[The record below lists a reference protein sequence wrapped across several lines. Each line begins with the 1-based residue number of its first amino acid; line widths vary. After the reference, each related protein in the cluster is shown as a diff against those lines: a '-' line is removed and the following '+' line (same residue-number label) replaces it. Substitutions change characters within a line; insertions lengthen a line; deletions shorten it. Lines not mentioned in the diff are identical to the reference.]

1 MWRAKMSFLGLKRP
15 KSDKLLE
22 YKNNMIATP
31 KIKRL
36 GVIPAIMALWS
47 VTATPQAQDTNP
59 STSQSTKPAA
69 TASSQTPRTT
79 PTHAV
84 DFDPDGAIVLTLDGK
99 VITEK
104 PTSANDNSFLPAVA
118 FRPADAKMPTIWGG
132 YPPRLNPV
140 WPLKRDGKPLSSSFD
155 PATKELTQ
163 KYAWGEIV
171 RAYKIV
177 PNGVDIEI
185 TVKNTSPETLCEFQ
199 QRLLTLR
206 TPLDSYPAC
215 TTEAM
220 FFGQGAPAISGEV
233 LSGPVALPLPLDSS
247 VLVASTRETRKPL
260 SLVWGSNTY
269 IPPAKRVKPEH
280 NDPVAKEL
288 AAREETALAERGDR
302 WFLNLNTGGD
312 KLLFHEKYTSRPI
325 PPGGSDTYQ
334 VALRFGRK
342 DAPLANVDD
351 LLKAY
356 GKANPMAFSWP
367 DRRPILATFIGD
379 KFPCHWPEGPTLSK
393 PQGVVSSPEFREK
406 LLKGADSLIAD
417 LKAMN
422 AQGCIVWNIEGNG
435 PSWLQYV
442 GDPHLVEFMCPEA
455 DAVADEFFQKIRD
468 AGFRTGVCLRPSVVD
483 VLPESDFARFKA
495 EEAPSF
501 KNPDNKKFS
510 FYHSY
515 PHPKRSP
522 ADILCEKIAYAKKRW
537 GCTIFY
543 VDTNDGAGF
552 WPSTE
557 EEKKAWPKEANGR
570 PMRYMKLLSED
581 VWIEVLRRHPD
592 VLLVLEHTPLMQY
605 RVTAPYD
612 GWQTPIDGTPAVVRA
627 TWPEA
632 FKCLVPSISQDLF
645 QLAERVRDGDV
656 VMNVGPFQKLLQKVG
671 AFLEEGAPKELESLT
686 RAQLLVTATDAS
698 APEINRFYA
707 AKALCKGELTAEE
720 AGTLLAAPDPA
731 VKFLAIERLDS
742 RDKIKLQF
750 DPLLALID
758 AQGKWGLYA
767 GTIAKV
773 MGTAGPGVLEDLAV
787 HAKGNLAAVKS
798 IMGLTPLLAGPKT
811 IDLLT
816 GLIADSSLPDKD
828 RLAVAAGACRMN
840 GGTAEQKEIVAAF
853 LTEQLNDPKNR
864 RGAAAALRDG
874 YTAAGALLDKD
885 PKVKAAAQAAAEAE
899 KSQPEPDKDFLATLD
914 QILNKK

>member
-1 MWRAKMSFLGLKRP
+1 MR
-15 KSDKLLE
+15 
-22 YKNNMIATP
+22 ATP
-31 KIKRL
+31 RIKRL

-47 VTATPQAQDTNP
+47 VTATPHAQNTNP
-59 STSQSTKPAA
+59 SSNPSTDPASA
-69 TASSQTPRTT
+69 AASQTPGTT

-84 DFDPDGAIVLTLDGK
+84 DFDPDGALVLTLEGK

-104 PTSANDNSFLPAVA
+104 PKSANDNSFLPAVA

-132 YPPRLNPV
+132 YPPGGSPV
-140 WPLKRDGKPLSSSFD
+140 WPLKRDGQPASSSFD
-155 PATKELTQ
+155 PAKKELTQ
-163 KYAWGEIV
+163 KYSWGEIV

-185 TVKNTSPETLCEFQ
+185 TVKNSSPETLCEFQ

-233 LSGPVALPLPLDSS
+233 LSGPVALPLQMDSS

-260 SLVWGSNTY
+260 SLVWASDTY

-280 NDPVAKEL
+280 NDPVAREL

-302 WFLNLNTGGD
+302 WFLNLNIGGD
-312 KLLFHEKYTSRPI
+312 KQLFHEKYTSRPI

-367 DRRPILATFIGD
+367 DRRPILATMIGD

-393 PQGVVSSPEFREK
+393 PEGVVSTPEFREK
-406 LLKGADSLIAD
+406 LLKGADSFIAD
-417 LKAMN
+417 LKEMN

-483 VLPESDFARFKA
+483 VLPESEFARFKA

-501 KNPDNKKFS
+501 RNPDNKKFS

-552 WPSTE
+552 WPTTE
-557 EEKKAWPKEANGR
+557 EEKQAWPKGGDGK
-570 PMRYMKLLSED
+570 PMRYNKLLSED

-592 VLLVLEHTPLMQY
+592 VLFVIEHTPLMQY
-605 RVTAPYD
+605 RVNAPYD

-632 FKCLVPSISQDLF
+632 FKCLVPYISQDLF
-645 QLAERVRDGDV
+645 PLAERVRAGDV
-656 VMNVGPFQKLLQKVG
+656 VMNAGPFQKLVQKVG
-671 AFLEEGAPKELESLT
+671 AFLKEGPPKESEGLS
-686 RAQLLVTATDAS
+686 RAQQLATATNAS

-707 AKALCKGELTAEE
+707 AKALCKGDLTTEE
-720 AGTLLAAPDPA
+720 AAALLASPDQA

-742 RDKIKLQF
+742 REKIKPQL
-750 DPLLALID
+750 DALLALID

-773 MGTAGPGVLEDLAV
+773 MGKAGPGVMDDLSAQ
-787 HAKGNLAAVKS
+787 AKGNPAAVKS
-798 IMGLTPLLAGPKT
+798 IIGLSKLLDQGKTAELLAGFVADT
-811 IDLLT
+811 SLT
-816 GLIADSSLPDKD
+816 DND
-828 RLAVAAGACRMN
+828 RLGAARVLCGMK
-840 GGTAEQKEIVAAF
+840 GGSDAQKEIVVEF
-853 LTEQLNDPKNR
+853 LTGKLSDPASRKT
-864 RGAAAALRDG
+864 AAAALRDG
-874 YTAAGALLDKD
+874 YTTAGGLLNLA
-885 PKVKAAAQAAAEAE
+885 PNVRAAAMAASDAE
-899 KSQPEPDKDFLATLD
+899 KSQPQPDKDFLTTLD
-914 QILNKK
+914 QIISKPSK